1 MRGGAPRDS
10 ARRVLGRGSTL
21 SGSVTAPMPLDLPA
35 ATPRDGLRPTRA
47 GALAAAL
54 AESIAAGR
62 LPPGTPL
69 EEERL
74 AAAHGVSRT
83 PVREALRLLAATGLV
98 EQRPRRGAV
107 VSRPD
112 PRRLAEM
119 FQAMAELEASCA
131 TLCAR
136 AMGKAA
142 RARLAA
148 RHAAMGRLAEEGDLR
163 AYQEENVAF
172 HEALYAG
179 AGNGYLAELAQATRV
194 RLAPFRAAQLGGQDR
209 LAASHA
215 EHGAIVA
222 AILAG
227 DGAAAAAAV
236 RAHLAATEGAWGMM
250 AGQPPALMG

>member
-1 MRGGAPRDS
+1 MTAASPSIAARPLR
-10 ARRVLGRGSTL
+10 RRVE
-21 SGSVTAPMPLDLPA
+21 
-35 ATPRDGLRPTRA
+35 RPTRA
-47 GALAAAL
+47 GALAAVL
-54 AESIAAGR
+54 AEAIAGGQ

-83 PVREALRLLAATGLV
+83 PVREALRQLAATGLV

-119 FQAMAELEASCA
+119 FDVMAELEAICA
-131 TLCAR
+131 RLCA
-136 AMGKAA
+136 AGLDAAGKAA
-142 RARLAA
+142 LAA
-148 RHAAMGRLAEEGDLR
+148 RHAAMAPMAEANLVEQ
-163 AYQEENVAF
+163 YQDANVGF

-179 AGNGYLAELAQATRV
+179 AGNGYLAELAQATRF
-194 RLAPFRAAQLGGQDR
+194 RLAPFRAAQLGGRDR

-215 EHGAIVA
+215 EHGVIVA

-227 DGAAAAAAV
+227 DGATAAAAV
-236 RAHLAATEGAWGMM
+236 RAHLAATEGAWGLM
-250 AGQPPALMG
+250 AGLPPAAPR

>member
-1 MRGGAPRDS
+1 
-10 ARRVLGRGSTL
+10 
-21 SGSVTAPMPLDLPA
+21 MPLDHDAAPPA
-35 ATPRDGLRPTRA
+35 DRRPTRA
-47 GALAAAL
+47 GTLASALADA
-54 AESIAAGR
+54 ITAGD

-74 AAAHGVSRT
+74 ASAHGVSRT
-83 PVREALRLLAATGLV
+83 PVREALRLLAAAGLV
-98 EQRPRRGAV
+98 EQRPRRGSV

-119 FQAMAELEASCA
+119 FQAMAELEAVCA

-136 AMGKAA
+136 AMDRAA
-142 RARLAA
+142 KARLAA
-148 RHAAMGRLAEEGDLR
+148 RHAAMGRMAAAGDLA
-163 AYQEENVAF
+163 AYRDANVAF

-179 AGNGYLAELAQATRV
+179 ADNAYLAELAQATRL
-194 RLAPFRAAQLGGQDR
+194 RLAPFRAAQLGGEDR

-222 AILAG
+222 ALLAG

-250 AGQPPALMG
+250 AGRPPALMGPG

>member
-1 MRGGAPRDS
+1 LPPD
-10 ARRVLGRGSTL
+10 
-21 SGSVTAPMPLDLPA
+21 PA
-35 ATPRDGLRPTRA
+35 ARGAAPAARPTRA

-62 LPPGTPL
+62 LAPGTAL

-83 PVREALRLLAATGLV
+83 PVREALWLLAATGLV

-119 FQAMAELEASCA
+119 FEAMAELEAICA
-131 TLCAR
+131 ALCAR
-136 AMGKAA
+136 GMGRAARLRLKAA
-142 RARLAA
+142 
-148 RHAAMGRLAEEGDLR
+148 HAAMGRLAAAGDLP
-163 AYQEENVAF
+163 AYRDANVTF

-179 AGNGYLAELAQATRV
+179 AGNAYLAELAGATRQ
-194 RLAPFRAAQLGGQDR
+194 RLAPFRAAQLGGRDR

-227 DGAAAAAAV
+227 DETAAAAAV

-250 AGQPPALMG
+250 AGQPPTLLG

>member
-1 MRGGAPRDS
+1 
-10 ARRVLGRGSTL
+10 
-21 SGSVTAPMPLDLPA
+21 MPLDHDA
-35 ATPRDGLRPTRA
+35 APTADHRPTRA
-47 GALAAAL
+47 GTLATALADA
-54 AESIAAGR
+54 ITDGR

-98 EQRPRRGAV
+98 EQRPRRGTV

-112 PRRLAEM
+112 PQRLAEM
-119 FQAMAELEASCA
+119 FQAMAELEAVCA

-136 AMGKAA
+136 AMGREEK
-142 RARLAA
+142 ARLRA
-148 RHAAMGRLAEEGDLR
+148 RHAAMGRMAAAGDLG
-163 AYQEENVAF
+163 AYRDANVAF

-179 AGNGYLAELAQATRV
+179 AGNAYLAELAQATRL

-222 AILAG
+222 ALLAG
-227 DGAAAAAAV
+227 DGGAAAAAV

-250 AGQPPALMG
+250 AGRPPALMG

>member
-1 MRGGAPRDS
+1 
-10 ARRVLGRGSTL
+10 
-21 SGSVTAPMPLDLPA
+21 MPLDHDA
-35 ATPRDGLRPTRA
+35 APPSAEVRPTRA
-47 GALAAAL
+47 GTLAANL
-54 AESIAAGR
+54 ADSITSGA

-119 FQAMAELEASCA
+119 FQAMAELEAACA
-131 TLCAR
+131 ALCAR
-136 AMGKAA
+136 GMDGRA
-142 RARLAA
+142 RKRLAA
-148 RHAAMGRLAEEGDLR
+148 RHAAMAPMAAAGDLR
-163 AYQEENVAF
+163 AYQAANVAF

-179 AGNGYLAELAQATRV
+179 SGNGYLAELANATRL
-194 RLAPFRAAQLGGQDR
+194 RLAPFRAAQLGSQDR

-215 EHGAIVA
+215 EHGAIVD

-227 DGAAAAAAV
+227 NDAAASQAV
-236 RAHLAATEGAWGMM
+236 RAHLAATEGAWGLM
-250 AGQPPALMG
+250 AGRPPPLMG